1 MIETRPALQL
11 LARRIGY
18 SFKDLDLLDLAVSHR
33 SWCAE
38 HDDAPSN
45 ERLELLGDAVL
56 GHCVAAY
63 LYREYPGWSEGD
75 LAQARSAIVNA
86 SALAE
91 VADRYG
97 IGEALLLGVGE
108 DRSGG
113 REKVSLL
120 GDAFEAL
127 LGAIYLD
134 GGMEV
139 AERIALEA
147 LSDRIADVAVDPS
160 VADVKTRLQEFVVRA
175 YGDSPQYTVTDSG
188 PDHDK
193 CFAAEVSFAGAV
205 RGKGQGT
212 SKKQAEQ
219 AAATHAWLEHE
230 FSEYPDHSPSPTT
243 QGKTKNAGTP
253 RA

>member
-1 MIETRPALQL
+1 MPEAGQEFELLAERVGHTFNDPELLQL
-11 LARRIGY
+11 AL
-18 SFKDLDLLDLAVSHR
+18 SHR

-38 HDDAPSN
+38 HSDAASN

-56 GHCVAAY
+56 GHCVAAH
-63 LYREYPGWSEGD
+63 LYRSYPDWAEGD

-86 SALAE
+86 ASLAE
-91 VADRYG
+91 VARHYG
-97 IGEALLLGVGE
+97 IGKALLLGIGE

-134 GGMEV
+134 GGME
-139 AERIALEA
+139 AASRFAFEA
-147 LSDRIADVAVDPS
+147 LSERIEEVAVDPS
-160 VADVKTRLQEFVVRA
+160 VGDPKTRLQELVVRV
-175 YGDSPQYTVTDSG
+175 YGDSPCYTLTDSG
-188 PDHDK
+188 PDHGK
-193 CFAAEVSFAGAV
+193 CFLAEVSFGDAV

-219 AAATHAWLEHE
+219 AAATQAWRELES
-230 FSEYPDHSPSPTT
+230 SEKHDHSSPSIT
-243 QGKTKNAGTP
+243 QGKPEHAGT
-253 RA
+253 A